1 MLKVKN
7 NYHRKGKLNNT
18 NLLLAFLFYCRLS
31 FSKRLTDVASKPT
44 AKHLNSHTL
53 FHSYVLMHTFWNCSP
68 SFWDMQIERNI
79 NSPVSKNKKDRPQL
93 VFG

>member
-1 MLKVKN
+1 MTIITNSNSIITYLYLLTYSLTFFFMLKVKN

-44 AKHLNSHTL
+44 AKHLNSHSL
-53 FHSYVLMHTFWNCSP
+53 FHS
-68 SFWDMQIERNI
+68 
-79 NSPVSKNKKDRPQL
+79 
-93 VFG
+93 